1 MKNKAEKDF
10 TKKIIAQYMNFVL
23 ENSRP
28 PHSAYEFSKNQSF
41 SEEDFYNHFGSFEN
55 LAQSIFLE
63 FFKNTITLIHKNKDY
78 QEFDAKEK
86 LITFYFTLFEVLK
99 GNRSYVMTALSEA
112 SEGNQLKKIKK
123 EFKAYI
129 QSLDI
134 DVIDLNQKNLN
145 DIQEKGIACFAW
157 EQFIFILKFWLK
169 DSSPAFEK
177 TDLLIEKSLTASFD
191 LINSTPLRSLI
202 DLSKFLIK
210 DRL

>member
-1 MKNKAEKDF
+1 
-10 TKKIIAQYMNFVL
+10 
-23 ENSRP
+23 
-28 PHSAYEFSKNQSF
+28 
-41 SEEDFYNHFGSFEN
+41 
-55 LAQSIFLE
+55 
-63 FFKNTITLIHKNKDY
+63 
-78 QEFDAKEK
+78 
-86 LITFYFTLFEVLK
+86 
-99 GNRSYVMTALSEA
+99 MTALSEA

-145 DIQEKGIACFAW
+145 DIQEKGIVCFAW